1 MNDTDMENR
10 AEEKEEPKNDK
21 SLSQSDV
28 NCGVCYELLI
38 LPTTLRCGHNFCRHC
53 LAKWY
58 FASKKTE
65 CPICRQVYQE
75 KPAVNNLVRCVY
87 LFMSSLCLTAMIY
100 FVCSQKNNAL
110 KKNMYSKYI
119 QLILYYPIRDQ
130 L

>member
-1 MNDTDMENR
+1 MNDTDMENHV
-10 AEEKEEPKNDK
+10 EEKEEPENDK

-75 KPAVNNLVRCVY
+75 KPAVNNLVRYVY
-87 LFMSSLCLTAMIY
+87 LYMSSLCLTAMIY
-100 FVCSQKNNAL
+100 FVCYQKNSAL

-119 QLILYYPIRDQ
+119 Q
-130 L
+130 